1 MSAEDLIEIRQQ
13 NLKDYC
19 ILLES
24 WPGPSWEEEGGTCPC
39 QADQSPPVQHMPQG
53 LQGRQLSQ
61 VGVPIK
67 AHVCDT
73 ISGDYLEKIYDPAS
87 IDVFFHLSINLTILL

>member
-19 ILLES
+19 ILFES

-39 QADQSPPVQHMPQG
+39 QADQSPSVQHMPQG

-73 ISGDYLEKIYDPAS
+73 IRRLFRAIYDPAS